1 MVIKKKKDTWQPR
14 WVSGLRSRSHL
25 MKGREMAR
33 TVRMNQDGW
42 TMIKDFRFFRSLCG
56 EAERAI
62 WAPWGE
68 SPGEGVAK
76 GCHPLCEPRRC
87 SDDLH

>member
-1 MVIKKKKDTWQPR
+1 
-14 WVSGLRSRSHL
+14 

-56 EAERAI
+56 EAERTI
-62 WAPWGE
+62 WAPWGK
-68 SPGEGVAK
+68 SPGEGAAN
-76 GCHPLCEPRRC
+76 GCHPLCEPRWR
-87 SDDLH
+87 SGEKTESWLS